1 MLSATE
7 HERYSRHILLE
18 EVGEAGQLALKA
30 ARVLIV
36 GAGGLGSPVA
46 AYLVAAGVGT
56 IGLVDDDV
64 VELSNLHRQIL
75 FSEGDMGLAKV
86 EAAARRIKATN
97 SGTVVEIHHERLGP
111 ASAEEL
117 ISAYDL
123 VVDCSD
129 NFATRY
135 AINDACL
142 LLGRPFVYGSIYRFE
157 GQVSVFCQPGGP
169 CYRCLFPEENA
180 AVANCAEAGVVG
192 VLAGVIGSLQA
203 TEALKLLLGIGESL
217 VGRLLLYDAL
227 ALDFRLLKLTA
238 SCSLFCSN
246 GSGQSRDIA
255 AALSS
260 RLRQED
266 SRLSSCLDSGP
277 DSGLDSGLES
287 GLDTSVGAIV
297 TREPVENC
305 QSVSAAAATSISPAQ
320 LRQRLDSAEKLLL
333 LDVRTLQENRA
344 MRFRGSRLIAVDEL
358 ESRSGEISSELPL
371 VVYCRSGI
379 RSRRAAQLLR
389 SKGYEQVLNLSGG
402 ILAWYREFQDHLLES
417 DVAIT

>member
-1 MLSATE
+1 MLSACE
-7 HERYSRHILLE
+7 HERYGRQILLE
-18 EVGEAGQLALKA
+18 EIGEAGQLALKA

-46 AYLVAAGVGT
+46 AYLAAAGVGT
-56 IGLVDDDV
+56 IGIVDDDI
-64 VELSNLHRQIL
+64 VELSNLHRQLL
-75 FSEGDMGLAKV
+75 FSEGDLGLAKV
-86 EAAARRIKATN
+86 EAAARRIKASN
-97 SGTVVEIHHERLGP
+97 SGTVVEIHHERLG
-111 ASAEEL
+111 AAGAEEL

-180 AVANCAEAGVVG
+180 VVANCAEAGVVG

-260 RLRQED
+260 RVRE
-266 SRLSSCLDSGP
+266 
-277 DSGLDSGLES
+277 EE
-287 GLDTSVGAIV
+287 
-297 TREPVENC
+297 REPVETC
-305 QSVSAAAATSISPAQ
+305 QSASAVASTSISPAQ
-320 LRQRLDSAEKLLL
+320 LRQRLDSAERLVL

-358 ESRSGEISSELPL
+358 ESRFGEISSELPL

-389 SKGYEQVLNLSGG
+389 SKGFEQVLNLSGG

-417 DVAIT
+417 DVAIP

>member
-1 MLSATE
+1 MLSASE
-7 HERYSRHILLE
+7 RERYSRHILLE

-46 AYLVAAGVGT
+46 AYLAAAGVGT
-56 IGLVDDDV
+56 IGLVDDDIV
-64 VELSNLHRQIL
+64 DLSNLHRQIL
-75 FSEGDMGLAKV
+75 FSEGDLGLPKV
-86 EAAARRIKATN
+86 EAAARRLKASN

-238 SCSLFCSN
+238 SCSLFCSK

-260 RLRQED
+260 RMREED
-266 SRLSSCLDSGP
+266 SRLSSCL

-287 GLDTSVGAIV
+287 GLDLGLDSGGVV
-297 TREPVENC
+297 TRVPVETC
-305 QSVSAAAATSISPAQ
+305 QSTSAVGSTSISPAQ
-320 LRQRLDSAEKLLL
+320 LRQRLDAAEKLVL

-358 ESRSGEISSELPL
+358 ESRYGEISSEQPL

-379 RSRRAAQLLR
+379 RSRRAARLLR
-389 SKGYEQVLNLSGG
+389 SKGYTQVLNLSGG

>member
-1 MLSATE
+1 MLSASE
-7 HERYSRHILLE
+7 NERYSRHILLE
-18 EVGEAGQLALKA
+18 EVGEAGQLALKT

-46 AYLVAAGVGT
+46 AYLAAAGVGT
-56 IGLVDDDV
+56 IGIVDDDV

-75 FSEGDMGLAKV
+75 FSEGDLGLAKV
-86 EAAARRIKATN
+86 EAAARRLKASN
-97 SGTVVEIHHERLGP
+97 SGTVVEIHQERLGP

-135 AINDACL
+135 AINDACM

-192 VLAGVIGSLQA
+192 VLAGVVGSLQA

-255 AALSS
+255 AALRS
-260 RLRQED
+260 RLREED
-266 SRLSSCLDSGP
+266 SRLS
-277 DSGLDSGLES
+277 SGLDSGLES
-287 GLDTSVGAIV
+287 GLDSGLDSVGPLV
-297 TREPVENC
+297 TREPVETC
-305 QSVSAAAATSISPAQ
+305 QSASASPSTSISPAQ
-320 LRQRLDSAEKLLL
+320 LLQRLDSAEKLLL
-333 LDVRTLQENRA
+333 LDVRTVQENRA

-358 ESRSGEISSELPL
+358 ESRYGEISSELPL

>member
-1 MLSATE
+1 MLSACE
-7 HERYSRHILLE
+7 HERYSRHILLD

-46 AYLVAAGVGT
+46 SYLAAAGVGT
-56 IGLVDDDV
+56 IGIVDDDT
-64 VELSNLHRQIL
+64 VELSNLQRQIL
-75 FSEGDMGLAKV
+75 FSESDLGQAKV
-86 EAAARRIKATN
+86 DAAARRIKACN
-97 SGTVVEIHHERLGP
+97 SGTVVEIHHERLGA

-180 AVANCAEAGVVG
+180 VVANCAEAGVVG

-227 ALDFRLLKLTA
+227 ALDFRLLKLT
-238 SCSLFCSN
+238 STCSLFCSS
-246 GSGQSRDIA
+246 GSGQSHEIA
-255 AALSS
+255 EALGA
-260 RLRQED
+260 RLQEE
-266 SRLSSCLDSGP
+266 R
-277 DSGLDSGLES
+277 ES
-287 GLDTSVGAIV
+287 
-297 TREPVENC
+297 VEAC
-305 QSVSAAAATSISPAQ
+305 QSVAASSSATSISPAQ
-320 LRQRLDSAEKLLL
+320 LRQRLDAAEKLLL
-333 LDVRTLQENRA
+333 LDVRTVQENRA
-344 MRFRGSRLIAVDEL
+344 MRFRDSKLIAVDEL
-358 ESRSGEISSELPL
+358 ESHYGEIPTELPL

-379 RSRRAAQLLR
+379 RSRRAARLLR
-389 SKGYEQVLNLSGG
+389 SKGYKHVLNLSGG